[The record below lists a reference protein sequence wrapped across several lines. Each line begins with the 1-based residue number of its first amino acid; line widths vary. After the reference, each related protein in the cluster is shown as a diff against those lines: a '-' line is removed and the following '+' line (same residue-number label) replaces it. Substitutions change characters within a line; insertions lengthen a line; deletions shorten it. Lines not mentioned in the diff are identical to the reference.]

1 MKIHYQYYD
10 PKRKRSKTF
19 TCGWDPMHPKN
30 VEKHQLLDEM
40 FGGSWKEAVQLHMKM
55 YEQFWED

>member
-1 MKIHYQYYD
+1 
-10 PKRKRSKTF
+10 
-19 TCGWDPMHPKN
+19 MHPKN